1 MSGEKTHKFGFVSV
15 VGGANVGK
23 STLVNALV
31 GSKVCAVSPKPN
43 TTRSRIR
50 GVLTAADAQIAFTDT
65 PGIVRASG
73 GMLKR
78 MNAAA
83 LGAVEDGR
91 TLVVTDAARPFGKGE
106 ERAIEGSSRPVIVAL
121 NKTDTVGEAEVFEA
135 IGAAARFGE
144 KVSDIVP
151 VSALRERGLG
161 RLLEVIKGALPAG
174 ERMLPGKPSGDGAE
188 MFTAAEFVREKV
200 FRLTRGEVPYGC
212 AVAVREMSRRK
223 NRTVVYIRAEVFVE
237 KEGHRKIVIGKDGRM
252 IKKIGSRARADMEKF
267 LDANV
272 FLDLKVVVKPGW
284 SKDARFLEEV
294 YGI

>member
-1 MSGEKTHKFGFVSV
+1 MHKFGFVSV
-15 VGGANVGK
+15 VGGTNVGK

-31 GSKVCAVSPKPN
+31 GSKVCATSPKPN

-50 GVLTAADAQIAFTDT
+50 GVLTAPDAQIAFTDT

-73 GMLKR
+73 DMLRR

-83 LGAVEDGR
+83 LGAVGDGR
-91 TLVVTDAARPFGKGE
+91 TLVVTDAAAPFGRGE
-106 ERAIEGSSRPVIVAL
+106 ERAIDQSPRPVIVAL
-121 NKTDTVGEAEVFEA
+121 NKTDTVGEAQTLEA

-144 KVSDIVP
+144 KISDIVP
-151 VSALRERGLG
+151 VSALKGRGLN

-174 ERMLPGKPSGDGAE
+174 ERMLPDKPSGDGAE

-223 NRTVVYIRAEVFVE
+223 NRTVYIRAEVFVE
-237 KEGHRKIVIGKDGRM
+237 KEAHRKIVIGKDGRM
-252 IKKIGSRARADMEKF
+252 IKKVGSRARADMEKF
-267 LDANV
+267 LGGNV
-272 FLDLKVVVKPGW
+272 FLDLQVVVKPGW
-284 SKDARFLEEV
+284 SKDGGFLEET
-294 YGI
+294 YGV

>member
-1 MSGEKTHKFGFVSV
+1 MSGENTHKFGFVSV

-50 GVLTAADAQIAFTDT
+50 GVLTAPDAQIAFTDT

-83 LGAVEDGR
+83 LGAVGDGR
-91 TLVVTDAARPFGKGE
+91 TLVVTDAAHPFAKGE

-121 NKTDTVGEAEVFEA
+121 NKTDTVGEAETFEA

-144 KVSDIVP
+144 KISDIVP
-151 VSALRERGLG
+151 VSALKERGLG

-174 ERMLPGKPSGDGAE
+174 ERMLPDKPSGDGAE

-223 NRTVVYIRAEVFVE
+223 NGTVYIRAEVFVE
-237 KEGHRKIVIGKDGRM
+237 KDGHRKIVIGKEGRM

-267 LDANV
+267 LDAKV

-284 SKDARFLEEV
+284 SKDGRFLEEI